1 MNLFFQHIKKQVKK
15 DIDLVI
21 VYGDVN
27 STLSGALAAVK
38 LNIPIYHVE
47 SGCRSYDKTMAEEEK
62 KEGYTAQ
69 KIQEMIIGSPEKM
82 TLLNLFNGLM
92 QENANL
98 KKELEKLKND
108 KT

>member
-1 MNLFFQHIKKQVKK
+1 
-15 DIDLVI
+15 
-21 VYGDVN
+21 
-27 STLSGALAAVK
+27 
-38 LNIPIYHVE
+38 
-47 SGCRSYDKTMAEEEK
+47 MAEEEK

-69 KIQEMIIGSPEKM
+69 QIQEMIIGSPEKM

-98 KKELEKLKND
+98 KKELEKLKNG

>member
-1 MNLFFQHIKKQVKK
+1 
-15 DIDLVI
+15 
-21 VYGDVN
+21 
-27 STLSGALAAVK
+27 
-38 LNIPIYHVE
+38 
-47 SGCRSYDKTMAEEEK
+47 
-62 KEGYTAQ
+62 
-69 KIQEMIIGSPEKM
+69 MIIRSPEKM

>member
-1 MNLFFQHIKKQVKK
+1 
-15 DIDLVI
+15 
-21 VYGDVN
+21 
-27 STLSGALAAVK
+27 
-38 LNIPIYHVE
+38 
-47 SGCRSYDKTMAEEEK
+47 MAEEEK

-69 KIQEMIIGSPEKM
+69 QIQEMIIGSPEKM

-98 KKELEKLKND
+98 KKELQKLKND

>member
-1 MNLFFQHIKKQVKK
+1 
-15 DIDLVI
+15 
-21 VYGDVN
+21 
-27 STLSGALAAVK
+27 
-38 LNIPIYHVE
+38 
-47 SGCRSYDKTMAEEEK
+47 MAKEEK

-69 KIQEMIIGSPEKM
+69 QIQEMIIGSPEKM

>member
-1 MNLFFQHIKKQVKK
+1 
-15 DIDLVI
+15 
-21 VYGDVN
+21 
-27 STLSGALAAVK
+27 
-38 LNIPIYHVE
+38 
-47 SGCRSYDKTMAEEEK
+47 MAEEEK

-69 KIQEMIIGSPEKM
+69 QIQEMIIGSPQKM

>member
-1 MNLFFQHIKKQVKK
+1 
-15 DIDLVI
+15 
-21 VYGDVN
+21 
-27 STLSGALAAVK
+27 
-38 LNIPIYHVE
+38 
-47 SGCRSYDKTMAEEEK
+47 MAEEEK

-69 KIQEMIIGSPEKM
+69 QIQEMIIGSPEKM

-108 KT
+108 KKKIKAGKANKKTKQC

>member
-1 MNLFFQHIKKQVKK
+1 
-15 DIDLVI
+15 
-21 VYGDVN
+21 
-27 STLSGALAAVK
+27 
-38 LNIPIYHVE
+38 
-47 SGCRSYDKTMAEEEK
+47 MAEEEK

-69 KIQEMIIGSPEKM
+69 QIQEMIIGSPEKM
-82 TLLNLFNGLM
+82 TLLNLFNGLI

>member
-1 MNLFFQHIKKQVKK
+1 RH
-15 DIDLVI
+15 
-21 VYGDVN
+21 
-27 STLSGALAAVK
+27 SS
-38 LNIPIYHVE
+38 NIE
-47 SGCRSYDKTMAEEEK
+47 RSIIMAEEEK

-69 KIQEMIIGSPEKM
+69 QIQEMIIGSPEKM

-98 KKELEKLKND
+98 KKQIEEMKNA

>member
-1 MNLFFQHIKKQVKK
+1 M
-15 DIDLVI
+15 
-21 VYGDVN
+21 
-27 STLSGALAAVK
+27 T
-38 LNIPIYHVE
+38 
-47 SGCRSYDKTMAEEEK
+47 EEEK

-69 KIQEMIIGSPEKM
+69 QIQEMIIGSPEKM

>member
-1 MNLFFQHIKKQVKK
+1 
-15 DIDLVI
+15 
-21 VYGDVN
+21 
-27 STLSGALAAVK
+27 
-38 LNIPIYHVE
+38 
-47 SGCRSYDKTMAEEEK
+47 MAEEEK
-62 KEGYTAQ
+62 KEGCKAQ
-69 KIQEMIIGSPEKM
+69 QIQEMIIGSPEKM

>member
-1 MNLFFQHIKKQVKK
+1 MV
-15 DIDLVI
+15 
-21 VYGDVN
+21 
-27 STLSGALAAVK
+27 
-38 LNIPIYHVE
+38 
-47 SGCRSYDKTMAEEEK
+47 EEEK

-69 KIQEMIIGSPEKM
+69 QIQEMIIGSPEKM

>member
-1 MNLFFQHIKKQVKK
+1 
-15 DIDLVI
+15 
-21 VYGDVN
+21 
-27 STLSGALAAVK
+27 
-38 LNIPIYHVE
+38 
-47 SGCRSYDKTMAEEEK
+47 MAEEEK

-69 KIQEMIIGSPEKM
+69 QIQEMIIGSPEKM

>member
-1 MNLFFQHIKKQVKK
+1 
-15 DIDLVI
+15 
-21 VYGDVN
+21 
-27 STLSGALAAVK
+27 
-38 LNIPIYHVE
+38 
-47 SGCRSYDKTMAEEEK
+47 MAKEEK
-62 KEGYTAQ
+62 TEGYTAQ
-69 KIQEMIIGSPEKM
+69 QIQEMIIGSPEKM

>member
-1 MNLFFQHIKKQVKK
+1 
-15 DIDLVI
+15 
-21 VYGDVN
+21 
-27 STLSGALAAVK
+27 
-38 LNIPIYHVE
+38 
-47 SGCRSYDKTMAEEEK
+47 MAEEEK

-69 KIQEMIIGSPEKM
+69 QIQEMIIGSPEKM

-98 KKELEKLKND
+98 KKELDKLKND